1 MSILH
6 QPVPMLAPIG
16 WGACINSGL
25 PTNAHLRAKLES
37 LDNSCKALKC
47 YDAASMFLLHK
58 VVSSDG
64 ASERHLRKYSV
75 SLERILNWSFI
86 VAKKSVFDWDQ
97 EDIQRYL
104 DFVEVPDSSWVCSTS
119 FSRFVSNKNE
129 PYEKWP
135 INERWRPFKRK
146 YSDGAVMPP
155 YWGELD
161 KERTI
166 ILDFFLYLFQR
177 TAYPLAYLDA
187 NIVEKLRREI
197 PTKRPPRSLR
207 REYRKRLFK
216 MSSFE
221 LDWIFE
227 KATEFSKG
235 KWQYELVLFA
245 MAIMRYSNLPI
256 KSLCRGSNSTGLL
269 SQFYRQSAEWNF
281 VIDSG
286 APTERIYKLDAE
298 IDSYIR
304 RYLTYLGL
312 AWDLPLPDTHIFR
325 RPEKEQGFGYDYLA
339 EMVESLRQEL
349 YKLVENHRSYHLNIS
364 QEIPQ
369 KFSLWVIRKSRPLP
383 TREPKR
389 RGRPHK
395 TQLPIASLD

>member
-6 QPVPMLAPIG
+6 QPLPMLAPSG
-16 WGACINSGL
+16 WGASINSGL
-25 PTNAHLRAKLES
+25 PANAHLRAKLES
-37 LDNSCKALKC
+37 FDDTCKTLES
-47 YDAASMFLLHK
+47 YNAASMFLLHK
-58 VVSSDG
+58 VVSFDG

-75 SLERILNWSFI
+75 SLERILNWGFI

-104 DFVEVPDSSWVCSTS
+104 DFVEIPDPSWVCSSS
-119 FSRFVSNKNE
+119 FGRFVSNKDE
-129 PYEKWP
+129 PYEQWR

-146 YSDGAVMPP
+146 VLDGAVMPP

-161 KERTI
+161 KERTT
-166 ILDFFLYLFQR
+166 ILDFFLYLSQR
-177 TAYPLAYLDA
+177 TSYPLAYLEA
-187 NIVEKLRREI
+187 NIVQELRREI

-207 REYRKRLFK
+207 REYSKKLFK

-256 KSLCRGSNSTGLL
+256 KSLCRTANSIGLL
-269 SQFYRQSAEWNF
+269 SQFYRQSGEWYF
-281 VIDSG
+281 VNDSG
-286 APTERIYKLDAE
+286 APTERIYKLDAQ
-298 IDSYIR
+298 IDIYIQ
-304 RYLTYLGL
+304 RYLKYLGL
-312 AWDLPLPDTHIFR
+312 AWDQPLPDTHIFR

-339 EMVESLRQEL
+339 EMVESLRHDL
-349 YKLVENHRSYHLNIS
+349 YQLFENHPSYHFNIS

-369 KFSLWVIRKSRPLP
+369 KFSLGVIRKSRPVP
-383 TREPKR
+383 TREKKR
-389 RGRPHK
+389 HGRPHK
-395 TQLPIASLD
+395 SQLPCASLD

>member
-47 YDAASMFLLHK
+47 YHAASMFLLHK
-58 VVSSDG
+58 MVSFDG
-64 ASERHLRKYSV
+64 ASERHFRKYSV

-177 TAYPLAYLDA
+177 AAYPLAYLDA

-216 MSSFE
+216 MNSFE

-227 KATEFSKG
+227 KATEFSEG

-245 MAIMRYSNLPI
+245 MAIARYSNLPI
-256 KSLCRGSNSTGLL
+256 KSLCRAANSAGLL
-269 SQFYRQSAEWNF
+269 SQFYRQSDEWYF

-286 APTERIYKLDAE
+286 APTERICKLDAQ
-298 IDSYIR
+298 IDSYIQ
-304 RYLTYLGL
+304 RYLRYLGL
-312 AWDLPLPDTHIFR
+312 AWDKPLPDTHIFR

-339 EMVESLRQEL
+339 GMVESLRYEL
-349 YKLVENHRSYHLNIS
+349 CHLVKTHRSYCPNIS
-364 QEIPQ
+364 QELPQ
-369 KFSLWVIRKSRPLP
+369 RFSLLVIRKSRLVP
-383 TREPKR
+383 TRETKIC
-389 RGRPHK
+389 GRAHK
-395 TQLPIASLD
+395 SQLPRASLD

>member
-6 QPVPMLAPIG
+6 QPVPMLAPSG
-16 WGACINSGL
+16 WGASIESGL
-25 PTNAHLRAKLES
+25 PANAYLRAKLES
-37 LDNSCKALKC
+37 LDTSCKALEC

-58 VVSSDG
+58 VVSFDG
-64 ASERHLRKYSV
+64 ASERHLRKYLV
-75 SLERILNWSFI
+75 SMERALNWSFI
-86 VAKKSVFDWDQ
+86 VAKKSVLDWDQ

-104 DFVEVPDSSWVCSTS
+104 DFVEMPDSSWVCSS
-119 FSRFVSNKNE
+119 SCSRFVRNKND

-146 YSDGAVMPP
+146 FSDSTVMPP

-166 ILDFFLYLFQR
+166 ILDFFLYSSQM
-177 TAYPLAYLDA
+177 ASYPLAHLDA
-187 NIVEKLRREI
+187 NTVEKLRREI

-221 LDWIFE
+221 LDRVFE
-227 KATEFSKG
+227 KATEFING

-245 MAIMRYSNLPI
+245 MAIARYSNLPI
-256 KSLCRGSNSTGLL
+256 KSLCRTANSAGLL
-269 SQFYRQSAEWNF
+269 SQFYRQSDEWYF
-281 VIDSG
+281 VTDSG
-286 APTERIYKLDAE
+286 APTERICKLDAQ
-298 IDSYIR
+298 IDSYIQ
-304 RYLTYLGL
+304 RYLRYLGL
-312 AWDLPLPDTHIFR
+312 AWDQPLPDTHIFR

-339 EMVESLRQEL
+339 EMVESLRHEL
-349 YKLVENHRSYHLNIS
+349 YQLVENHRSYHLNIS

-369 KFSLWVIRKSRPLP
+369 KFSLCVIRKSRPVI
-383 TREPKR
+383 TRETKR
-389 RGRPHK
+389 RGRPH
-395 TQLPIASLD
+395 

>member
-6 QPVPMLAPIG
+6 QPVPMLAPTG
-16 WGACINSGL
+16 WGASINTGL

-37 LDNSCKALKC
+37 LDNSCNALEC

-58 VVSSDG
+58 VVSFDG

-75 SLERILNWSFI
+75 SLERALNWSFI
-86 VAKKSVFDWDQ
+86 VARKSVFDWDQ
-97 EDIQRYL
+97 VDIQRYL
-104 DFVEVPDSSWVCSTS
+104 DFVEIPDSSWVCSSS

-129 PYEKWP
+129 PYEKWA
-135 INERWRPFKRK
+135 INEHWRPFKRK
-146 YSDGAVMPP
+146 FSDGAVMPP

-161 KERTI
+161 KERTL
-166 ILDFFLYLFQR
+166 ILDFFLYLSQK
-177 TAYPLAYLDA
+177 ASYPLTYLDA

-207 REYRKRLFK
+207 REHRKLLFK

-221 LDWIFE
+221 LDWVFE

-245 MAIMRYSNLPI
+245 MAIARYSNLPI
-256 KSLCRGSNSTGLL
+256 KPLCRASNSTGLL
-269 SQFYRQSAEWNF
+269 SQFYRQSGEWYF
-281 VIDSG
+281 VTDSG
-286 APTERIYKLDAE
+286 APTERIYKLDAQ
-298 IDSYIR
+298 IDPYIQ
-304 RYLTYLGL
+304 RYLRYLGL
-312 AWDLPLPDTHIFR
+312 AWDQPLSDTHIFR

-339 EMVESLRQEL
+339 EMMESLRHEL
-349 YKLVENHRSYHLNIS
+349 YQLVENHSSDDLNIS

-369 KFSLWVIRKSRPLP
+369 KFSLWVIRRSRPMP
-383 TREPKR
+383 KREPKR
-389 RGRPHK
+389 RGSPHK
-395 TQLPIASLD
+395 TQLPRASLD

>member
-16 WGACINSGL
+16 WGASINSGL

-37 LDNSCKALKC
+37 LDNSCKALEC

-104 DFVEVPDSSWVCSTS
+104 DFVETPDSSWVCSSS
-119 FSRFVSNKNE
+119 FSRFVINKNE

-146 YSDGAVMPP
+146 FSDGAVIPP

-166 ILDFFLYLFQR
+166 ILDFFLYLSQR
-177 TAYPLAYLDA
+177 TSYPLAYLDA
-187 NIVEKLRREI
+187 NIMEKLRREI

-216 MSSFE
+216 MNSLE

-227 KATEFSKG
+227 KATEFSKV

-245 MAIMRYSNLPI
+245 MAIMRYSSLPI
-256 KSLCRGSNSTGLL
+256 KSLCRASNSTGLL
-269 SQFYRQSAEWNF
+269 SQFYRQNGEWYF
-281 VIDSG
+281 VIDSS
-286 APTERIYKLDAE
+286 APTERIYKLDAQ
-298 IDSYIR
+298 IDSYIQ
-304 RYLTYLGL
+304 RYLRYLGL
-312 AWDLPLPDTHIFR
+312 AWDQPLPDTHIFR

-339 EMVESLRQEL
+339 EMVESLRHEL
-349 YKLVENHRSYHLNIS
+349 YQLVENHSSYHLNIS

-369 KFSLWVIRKSRPLP
+369 KFSLWVIRKSRPVP
-383 TREPKR
+383 TRETKR

-395 TQLPIASLD
+395 SQLPRASLD